1 MTENTFICEHC
12 GSEYPA
18 EQCISLDGEDIC
30 AACAEEETR
39 ICSICGERIWQ
50 DNNAGDEDT
59 PLCQCCYERYYTNCT
74 RCGALLREEDAH
86 YSSDDPD
93 NEEPL
98 CYHCYERAES
108 HHTIQNYYYKPI
120 PIFYGEG
127 TRYFGVELEI
137 DGGGENHA
145 NARALLGIAN
155 AGEERAY
162 CKHDGS
168 LDDGFEI
175 VTHPMTLAYHQ
186 EVMPWQEILHK
197 AVSMGY
203 QSHKAGTCGL
213 HIHVSRDAFGETEA
227 QQDACIARILY
238 FVEKHW
244 DELLKFSRRTQSQL
258 DQWAARYGYKEQ
270 PREIL
275 NQAKRGNGKGRY
287 ASVNLQNENTI
298 EFRIFRGTLKYNTLI
313 ATLQLVNKICD
324 VAIAMPDEL
333 LKPLAWTSFV
343 SGIREPEL
351 VQYLKE
357 RRLYVNEPLEEE
369 EDD

>member
-1 MTENTFICEHC
+1 MN
-12 GSEYPA
+12 
-18 EQCISLDGEDIC
+18 
-30 AACAEEETR
+30 
-39 ICSICGERIWQ
+39 
-50 DNNAGDEDT
+50 
-59 PLCQCCYERYYTNCT
+59 
-74 RCGALLREEDAH
+74 
-86 YSSDDPD
+86 
-93 NEEPL
+93 
-98 CYHCYERAES
+98 
-108 HHTIQNYYYKPI
+108 
-120 PIFYGEG
+120 
-127 TRYFGVELEI
+127 
-137 DGGGENHA
+137 
-145 NARALLGIAN
+145 
-155 AGEERAY
+155 
-162 CKHDGS
+162 
-168 LDDGFEI
+168 
-175 VTHPMTLAYHQ
+175 
-186 EVMPWQEILHK
+186 
-197 AVSMGY
+197 
-203 QSHKAGTCGL
+203 
-213 HIHVSRDAFGETEA
+213 RDAFGETEG

-238 FVEKHW
+238 IVEKHW

-275 NQAKRGNGKGRY
+275 DHAKKGNGRGRY

-357 RRLYVNEPLEEE
+357 RRLYVNDPLDGE